1 MEPNLT
7 PVLDDVFAVAD
18 TLTVSA
24 RLRLTALLALPG
36 HAQAILPRQLA
47 SAPLPADAR
56 AREAVR
62 AAIEAGLAQQALATL
77 APCRLDAVVP
87 ALAHCDPG
95 APARR
100 APTRLRGQLAKHLSG
115 PPISEFT
122 IGEISSWSGFG
133 PRRVALLV
141 GAAVGAA
148 MDVVGSGCPIPVG
161 PESQTTAADDV
172 HECLSFL
179 DDALAAGGDDRDRG
193 VFENA
198 VLPLGP
204 SVTRPELA
212 LALGIGPEQVRRLG
226 ARAAQRVD
234 AVLGVAQTAVREL
247 AASVSDRLGV
257 AAPRAAVDELVASFG
272 LPGLP
277 DSRSRL
283 LLWMAGPYRE
293 LDGHPDWV
301 ALDRSG
307 LVAETRRL
315 INEDGGVRPVE
326 HVVRELHTVGMAAE
340 HVQDWLSRQ
349 SVRISDGLVVA
360 TTGSPGDVA
369 ERALH
374 AQGRP
379 MSVDEIAGWVPGG
392 KGGTETLWSAR
403 DRRFLVTDGDALAL
417 VEWGEYPAAA
427 SA

>member
-1 MEPNLT
+1 MEPNRK
-7 PVLDDVFAVAD
+7 PVLDDVFAAAD

-24 RLRLTALLALPG
+24 RLRLAALLARPG
-36 HAQAILPRQLA
+36 YAPAILPRQLA
-47 SAPLPADAR
+47 SAPLPADAG
-56 AREAVR
+56 AREALR
-62 AAIEAGLAQQALATL
+62 AGIEAGFARQALATL

-87 ALAHCDPG
+87 ALTHCDPD

-100 APTRLRGQLAKHLSG
+100 APIRLRGQLAKHLSG
-115 PPISEFT
+115 QPIGEFM
-122 IGEISSWSGFG
+122 IGEISGWSGFG
-133 PRRVALLV
+133 PRRVAQLV

-148 MDVVGSGCPIPVG
+148 MDAVGSGCPIPVG
-161 PESQTTAADDV
+161 PEGRTTTADDV
-172 HECLSFL
+172 RECLTFL

-212 LALGIGPEQVRRLG
+212 LALGIGQEQVRRLG
-226 ARAAQRVD
+226 ARAEQRVD

-247 AASVSDRLGV
+247 AASVSDRLGA
-257 AAPRAAVDELVASFG
+257 AAPRVAVDELVASFG

-283 LLWMAGPYRE
+283 LLWLAGPYRE

-315 INEDGGVRPVE
+315 IHEDGGVRPVE

-340 HVQDWLSRQ
+340 HAPDWLSRQ
-349 SVRISDGLVVA
+349 SVRISHGLVVA

-392 KGGTETLWSAR
+392 KGGTEALWSAR
-403 DRRFLVTDGDALAL
+403 DRRFLLTEGGALAL
-417 VEWGEYPAAA
+417 AEWGEYPAAA

>member
-100 APTRLRGQLAKHLSG
+100 APTRLRGQLAKH
-115 PPISEFT
+115 
-122 IGEISSWSGFG
+122 

-417 VEWGEYPAAA
+417 VEWAEYPAAA